1 MERLGTYA
9 SLFVMNFFTFD
20 LRKVFLVIALIVLP
34 LIAINMQR
42 KSEEELWFTRP
53 FTLGGTMIQRGFA
66 SFSSGVRGTTS
77 LYLDLIGIKKQNL
90 ELKGQLSELNAQ
102 LGAMTELKM
111 ENERLSQLLGFK
123 QASKMNLLA
132 ARVIGNDLQHEH
144 NTILVDRGLN
154 HGVKKN
160 MAALTTG
167 GVVGYTFRVEPES
180 SQIILLTDRY
190 AVIDAIVQRSRA
202 RGLVEGVKSSNTRL
216 KYLKRS
222 DDVKVGDLIV
232 TGGMYNLFPKGF
244 PIGTVTAIDKSRY
257 GMTQEVEVKPAVE
270 ALNLEELF
278 IVLNANHQ
286 DLNPSTGAE
295 D

>member
-1 MERLGTYA
+1 
-9 SLFVMNFFTFD
+9 MNFFTFD
-20 LRKVFLVIALIVLP
+20 IRKVFLVIALIVLP

-53 FTLGGTMIQRGFA
+53 FTMGGALIQRGFA

-77 LYLDLIGIKKQNL
+77 LYLDLINIKKQNI
-90 ELKGQLSELNAQ
+90 ELKTQLAEFKAQ

-132 ARVIGNDLQHEH
+132 GRVIGRDLLHDH
-144 NTILVDRGLN
+144 NTIVVDRGLA
-154 HGVKKN
+154 HGVQKN
-160 MAALTTG
+160 MAALTIG
-167 GVVGYTFRVEPES
+167 GVVGYTFRVEQES
-180 SQIILLTDRY
+180 SQILLLTDRY

-202 RGLVEGVKSSNTRL
+202 RGLVEGVKNSSIQL

-232 TGGMYNLFPKGF
+232 TSGLFNLFPKGF
-244 PIGTVTAIDKSRY
+244 PIGSVTAIDKSRY
-257 GMTQEVEVKPAVE
+257 GVTQDVEVKPAVDP
-270 ALNLEELF
+270 LNLEEIF

-286 DLNPSTGAE
+286 DLNPAAG
-295 D
+295 DQD